1 MFFLIIMFS
10 LFKKNA
16 TSYFPV
22 HTDMHSHILP
32 GIDDGSPDVATSI
45 ALVKGLMELGL
56 KRSVATPHI
65 ISDMYRNTP
74 QTIHAALAE
83 LRTAVQNEGLGY
95 KIDAAAEYLMDA
107 AFFNMLEKGE
117 PLLTIKDNL
126 LLTEFGW
133 ASMPDNPRQ
142 MSFAIL
148 TSGYTPI
155 LAHPERYSYFHGN
168 NKVYHSLKD
177 LGFLL
182 QVNLSSL
189 TGHYGQGAAKAA
201 KYIIKNDLCSFLG
214 TDLHNV
220 RHLQLLKD
228 GRNVFREVLGEK
240 RWNTELD
247 TEN

>member
-1 MFFLIIMFS
+1 MFS

-22 HTDMHSHILP
+22 QTDMHSHILP
-32 GIDDGSPDVATSI
+32 GIDDGSPGITTSI
-45 ALVKGLMELGL
+45 ELVKGLMELGL
-56 KRSVATPHI
+56 KRSIATPHI

-74 QTIHAALAE
+74 QTINTALAE
-83 LRTAVQNEGLGY
+83 LRDALQKEGLDY
-95 KIDAAAEYLMDA
+95 AVDAAAEYMMDA
-107 AFFNMLEKGE
+107 AFFDLLKNEE
-117 PLLTIKDNL
+117 QLLTIKDKL

-133 ASMPDNPRQ
+133 ASMPDNPKQ
-142 MSFAIL
+142 MSFSIL

-155 LAHPERYSYFHGN
+155 LAHPERYAYFHGN
-168 NKVYHSLKD
+168 NKVYHLLKD

-220 RHLQLLKD
+220 KHLELLKNS
-228 GRNVFREVLGEK
+228 RKVFEEILGKTE
-240 RWNTELD
+240 WNKELA
-247 TEN
+247 

>member
-1 MFFLIIMFS
+1 
-10 LFKKNA
+10 
-16 TSYFPV
+16 
-22 HTDMHSHILP
+22 MHSHILP
-32 GIDDGSPDVATSI
+32 GIDDGAPNVSVSI
-45 ALVKGLMELGL
+45 ELVKGLMELGL

-74 QTIHAALAE
+74 QTIHTALAE
-83 LRTAVQNEGLGY
+83 LRAALQKERLDYEV
-95 KIDAAAEYLMDA
+95 DAAAEYMMDA
-107 AFFNMLEKGE
+107 AFFELLKKEE
-117 PLLTIKDNL
+117 PLLTIKDKL

-142 MSFAIL
+142 MSFSIL

-189 TGHYGQGAAKAA
+189 TGYYGPGAAKAA
-201 KYIIKNDLCSFLG
+201 KYIIKNDLCSFFG

-220 RHLQLLKD
+220 KHLQLLKD
-228 GRNVFREVLGEK
+228 NKAVFEDILGGK
-240 RWNTELD
+240 KWNSELD
-247 TEN
+247 NGS